1 MGTLHVK
8 PESRPEYDIS
18 RTILERTMKRFLA
31 VYIGTEESMHASGW
45 SALSET
51 ERQQRAKTGLQ
62 AWKKWVEDNQDA
74 ILEVGAPLGKT
85 LQTSKRGVEATRN
98 NLTGFTVVQ
107 APSQEAAAKL
117 FENHPHFTVFPGDSI
132 EIMECLPLPE

>member
-1 MGTLHVK
+1 
-8 PESRPEYDIS
+8 
-18 RTILERTMKRFLA
+18 MKKFLA

-45 SALSET
+45 NALSET
-51 ERQQRAKTGLQ
+51 ERQQRAKTGVQ

-85 LQTSKRGVEATRN
+85 LRTSKRGVEATRN
-98 NLTGFTVVQ
+98 NLTGFSVVQ

-117 FENHPHFTVFPGDSI
+117 FENHPHFTLFPGDSI